1 MTLRSWLVDRFFR
14 AEVEQRIRLAIPVRD
29 DAPGYRE
36 ATTSSLQQPWADVR
50 SLIETSNHL
59 GATHPLAAR
68 ILALTTDFVVGAGP
82 EVTGDAWALSFWH
95 DPRNRLDQRL
105 HRWCDELSRTG
116 ELFLVL
122 SRNPASGM
130 SYVREVPAVLIDHV
144 ETDPHDLECELSY
157 HQLTQEL
164 EGITWQ
170 AAGTQANADQVMLH
184 YTINRPVGQVR
195 GRSDLAAVIT
205 WLEHYT
211 MWLEDRV
218 RINRY
223 KGAYLW
229 QVKVTNALPGQL
241 EAKRAQYGRIPQS
254 GSILVTDAAESWT
267 AVQPNIGADDV
278 SADGKALRLAIS
290 AGAGI
295 PLHWLGEGESTNRA
309 TAREMNAATLRHY
322 AQREFEL
329 ILVDVVRTAAR
340 RAGQPEPRIAF
351 QFAPL
356 EASGEIAV
364 TPSPEGRGT
373 G

>member
-14 AEVEQRIRLAIPVRD
+14 SEVDQRIRLAIPVRD
-29 DAPGYRE
+29 DMPGYRE
-36 ATTSSLQQPWADVR
+36 ATGTLLQQPWPDVR
-50 SLIETSNHL
+50 ALIEAANRL

-68 ILALTTDFVVGAGP
+68 ILALTTDFVIGEGP
-82 EVTGDAWALSFWH
+82 AVMGDPWALSFWH
-95 DPRNRLDQRL
+95 EPHNRIDQRL

-122 SRNPASGM
+122 SRNPADGM
-130 SYVREVPAVLIDHV
+130 SYVREVPALLIDHIN
-144 ETDPHDLECELSY
+144 TDPHDLECEHSY
-157 HQLTQEL
+157 HQLTADL
-164 EGITWQ
+164 DGITWPS
-170 AAGTQANADQVMLH
+170 ARAPLKADQVMLH
-184 YTINRPVGQVR
+184 YTINRPVGEVR
-195 GRSDLAAVIT
+195 GRSDLAAVIP

-229 QVKVTNALPGQL
+229 QVKVANALPGQL

-254 GSILVTDAAESWT
+254 GSILVTDAAETWT
-267 AVQPNIGADDV
+267 AVQPSIGADDV

-322 AQREFEL
+322 AQRQREFEL
-329 ILVDVVRTAAR
+329 ILTDVVRVAAR
-340 RAGQPEPRIAF
+340 RAGQPEVRIKF
-351 QFAPL
+351 TFAPL
-356 EASGEIAV
+356 EASVAIAATV
-364 TPSPEGRGT
+364 NGN
-373 G
+373 

>member
-14 AEVEQRIRLAIPVRD
+14 SEVDQRIRLAIPVRD
-29 DAPGYRE
+29 DAPGYRA
-36 ATTSSLQQPWADVR
+36 ATTPLLQQNWSDVR
-50 SLIETSNHL
+50 SLIEAATTL
-59 GATHPLAAR
+59 GRTHPLAAR

-82 EVTGDAWALSFWH
+82 EVTGDDWALSFWH

-130 SYVREVPAVLIDHV
+130 SYVREVPAVLIDRI

-157 HQLTQEL
+157 HQLTQDI

-170 AAGTQANADQVMLH
+170 AAGAQTPVEQVMLH
-184 YTINRPVGQVR
+184 YTINRPVGEVR
-195 GRSDLAAVIT
+195 GRSDLAAVIP
-205 WLEHYT
+205 WLEHYS

-229 QVKVTNALPGQL
+229 QVQVANALPGQL
-241 EAKRAQYGRIPQS
+241 EAKRAQYSRIPQS
-254 GSILVTDAAESWT
+254 GSILVTDAAETWT

-322 AQREFEL
+322 AQRQREFGL
-329 ILVDVVRTAAR
+329 ILRDLVRVAAQ
-340 RAGQPEPRIAF
+340 RAGQPEPRIEFA
-351 QFAPL
+351 FAPL
-356 EASGEIAV
+356 EASGEIA
-364 TPSPEGRGT
+364 TTESKAN
-373 G
+373 